1 MLLAIDIGNTH
12 TVLGMYDGAQ
22 LRTHFRVGSPG
33 SRTEDELFALFAFL
47 CEKEGLIWKNVSG
60 VIISSVVPELTSVYE
75 RLAEGHLG
83 CQPVVVSARLDTGI
97 RILYE
102 NPMAVGADRLCNAV
116 AGFHKYGGPIVIV
129 DFGTA
134 TTFDCI
140 SAKAE
145 YLGGLI
151 MPGIETASIDLHRR
165 AAKLPKV
172 DLSFPDRLIATNTTD
187 SMRAGI
193 MYGAVDS
200 VDGILGRLKKELGK
214 DTKIV
219 GTGGLAHTIVQQSV
233 LLKIIEPHMVLEGL
247 RLIYERQAA
256 R

>member
-12 TVLGMYDGAQ
+12 TVLGVYEKER
-22 LRTHFRVGSPG
+22 LRAHFRLTST
-33 SRTEDELFALFAFL
+33 SAKTEDELFILISLL
-47 CEKEGLIWKNVSG
+47 CEQKGIRWRDVTG
-60 VIISSVVPELTSVYE
+60 IIISSVVPELTPLFE
-75 RLAEGHLG
+75 RLSLDHLG
-83 CQPVVVSARLDTGI
+83 HTPVVVGPDLDTGI

-102 NPMAVGADRLCNAV
+102 NPWSVGADRICNAV
-116 AGFHKYGGPIVIV
+116 AGFSKFGGPVVIV

-134 TTFDCI
+134 TTFDCV

-172 DLSFPDRLIATNTTD
+172 DLTFPDTLIATNTSD

-200 VDGILGRLKKELGK
+200 VDGILRRLVAELGPR
-214 DTKIV
+214 TTVV
-219 GTGGLAHTIVQQSV
+219 GTGGLAHTIVSRSD

-247 RLIYERQAA
+247 RLIYDRV
-256 R
+256 RPG